1 MYSDIVSVKT
11 RLFDF
16 FFFGISSSGGDIFD
30 LYEVATGLS
39 VVNNYMIIIYID
51 TTSAYFAGV
60 F

>member
-1 MYSDIVSVKT
+1 MYRDIVSVKT
-11 RLFDF
+11 RLFD

-51 TTSAYFAGV
+51 TTSAYFARV